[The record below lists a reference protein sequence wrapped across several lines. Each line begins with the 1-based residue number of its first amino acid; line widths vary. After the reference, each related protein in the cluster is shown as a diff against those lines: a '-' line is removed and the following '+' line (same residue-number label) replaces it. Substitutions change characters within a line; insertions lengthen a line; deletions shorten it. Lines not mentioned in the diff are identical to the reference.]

1 MESLFTGNFYE
12 IRLIGHLKG
21 VLKADTLESAIRRGA
36 FVYNNGNTSGV
47 SAIEIQTQTNT

>member
-47 SAIEIQTQTNT
+47 SAIEIQTQTK